1 MKYLASV
8 AAIGLLATPAI
19 AAEKDWK
26 FGDGEMPERW
36 SLVNSNYA
44 ICDAGLM
51 QSPVDLGHAKAK
63 GEITVSTN
71 YGDTEGTLAVSDQKL
86 QVDFPAGMHMHSGD
100 KHFNLIQVHFHTPS
114 EHAVSGKRYPLVAH
128 FVHATDKGELGVL
141 GVMFEEGDAN
151 PALAEIGSAL
161 ESGNGTALSF
171 NASEMIPDD
180 LSVYR
185 YMGSLTTPPCS
196 EGVNWH
202 VVEEVMEASAEQI
215 TAMSRSLGLTAR
227 SLQPLGNRLLVAPSE

>member
-36 SLVNSNYA
+36 SLVNSDYA

-215 TAMSRSLGLTAR
+215 TAMSGSLGLTAR